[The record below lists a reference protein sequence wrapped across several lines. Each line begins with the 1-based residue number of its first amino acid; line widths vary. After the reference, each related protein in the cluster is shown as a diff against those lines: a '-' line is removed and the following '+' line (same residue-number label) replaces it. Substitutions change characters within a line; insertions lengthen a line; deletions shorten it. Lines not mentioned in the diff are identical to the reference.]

1 MNSMIFDID
10 GTLCPIKSKDQ
21 KYEDLIPYE
30 NMVDKIKELK
40 ASGFRIVLFTARN
53 MKTYNGDLK
62 LISKYT
68 KPLIEQWLNKWEI
81 PYDELIVGKP
91 WPGPI
96 GFYVDDRAIRPNEL
110 INFNL
115 DELCSICENSKVGC
129 EYEKNNIRM

>member
-10 GTLCPIKSKDQ
+10 GTLCPIKNKS
-21 KYEDLIPYE
+21 ENYE
-30 NMVDKIKELK
+30 NLVPYSLMVEKVRELK
-40 ASGFRIVLFTARN
+40 NSGFKIILFTARN

-62 LISKYT
+62 LINKYT
-68 KPLIEQWLNKWEI
+68 RPIIEKWLSKWEI

-110 INFNL
+110 INYTL
-115 DELCSICENSKVGC
+115 DELSIICQNSKVGSKN
-129 EYEKNNIRM
+129 EKNNIRM